1 MSLLGTIAPIVSGFL
16 GYQGAKAQADQQ
28 KKQNELLAQQYEWQK
43 SKEVP
48 GVTGAQQALQGG
60 YWVDAAGNQVPE
72 GTEGATWQSQFQP
85 FVDAAGQSAVAG
97 SNIGQQY
104 LANVPVY
111 QQAGLE
117 GLQAYRNLAGLTPSQ
132 QYDDLQRYAQAAGQG
147 AYDIAAKDIERD
159 AVTKDRNLARQ
170 QGRFGALSSQKARG
184 QAYIDQARTD
194 ALLKAAER
202 AQQTGYQRQ
211 QAELQRQQGLAGALT
226 GAGTSGLAQAQQA
239 SQLGQAAT
247 TAGIQ
252 APFQPFQQ
260 YGQTVSAQPTASVP
274 QFGTVTDPFSTGIGL
289 GLQTWQALNP
299 GGS

>member
-1 MSLLGTIAPIVSGFL
+1 MALSTILPIASAFL
-16 GYQGAKAQADQQ
+16 GYKGAQSQAAQQQ
-28 KKQNELLAQQYEWQK
+28 RQNQLLQEQYEWQK

-48 GVTGAQQALQGG
+48 GVTGAQQALQSG
-60 YWVDAAGNQVPE
+60 YWVDAQGNQVPE

-85 FVDAAGQSAVAG
+85 FVDAAGQTAVAG

-104 LANVPVY
+104 LANVPAY

-117 GLQAYRNLAGLTPSQ
+117 GLQAYRNLAGFTPAQ
-132 QYDDLQRYAQAAGQG
+132 QQEDLQRYATAAGQG
-147 AYDIAAKDIERD
+147 AYNIAAQDINRD
-159 AVTKDRNLARQ
+159 AVTQDRNLARQ

-202 AQQTGYQRQ
+202 AQQTGYERQ

-239 SQLGQAAT
+239 SQLGQGAAQ
-247 TAGIQ
+247 AGIQ

-289 GLQTWQALNP
+289 GLQSWQAFNP
-299 GGS
+299 RST